1 MSTAASSSGAA
12 PKISSVRLLATMGAT
27 GAVAGLLV
35 VLAYTS
41 TTPIILA
48 NRTAA
53 IDTAI
58 HEVLPRIDHYE
69 RLYVH
74 DGALTANAPA
84 EEAGGHEPE
93 MVYAGYDTAGTLVGF
108 AITAREPGFQ
118 DPIELLFG
126 FDPLTQTTL
135 GLTILSSRETP
146 GLGDKIQREEWRA
159 QFRGAKAP
167 VQPRKRG
174 VTDPDAVQ
182 MVTGAT
188 ISSRAVVGAINKGIT
203 RWGPMLTAYLQEP
216 RS

>member
-1 MSTAASSSGAA
+1 MTATSDAGAV
-12 PKISSVRLLATMGAT
+12 PKISSLRLLGTMGAT

-48 NRTAA
+48 NRSAA
-53 IDTAI
+53 IDAAI
-58 HEVLPRIDHYE
+58 HEVLPRIERYQ
-69 RLYVH
+69 RLYLH
-74 DGALTANAPA
+74 DGILTDTPP
-84 EEAGGHEPE
+84 EAGTDGHGAEL
-93 MVYAGYDTAGTLVGF
+93 VYAGYDAANALVGF
-108 AITAREPGFQ
+108 AVTAKEPGFQ

-126 FDPLTQTTL
+126 FDPRTQTTL

-159 QFRGAKAP
+159 QFKGARTPIEPK
-167 VQPRKRG
+167 KRG
-174 VTDPDAVQ
+174 VTDPEAVQ

-188 ISSRAVVGAINKGIT
+188 ISSRAVISAINNSLAKWAPLL
-203 RWGPMLTAYLQEP
+203 RAYARGA